1 MRIAVNWFNML
12 EAFSYYGVWE
22 SDRTYGTEVGTI
34 DI

>member
-1 MRIAVNWFNML
+1 ML

-34 DI
+34 GTIDI